1 MPNQPES
8 SESKPYSDQEQL
20 LASALVREFHAE
32 LIEIARGRRRRA
44 RMSDT
49 MMTLDLVHEAFLKID
64 GHEGFR
70 SPGHFLAVASL
81 AIRQVI
87 IDHARRKLADK
98 RQRAD
103 EPGLPEFGET
113 PEQMVAIGQLLDQL
127 GEDNPRWLR
136 VVDARYFAG
145 FTEVETATV
154 LGISERSVRRDW
166 HDARAW
172 LAKRMA

>member
-1 MPNQPES
+1 
-8 SESKPYSDQEQL
+8 
-20 LASALVREFHAE
+20 
-32 LIEIARGRRRRA
+32 
-44 RMSDT
+44 

-64 GHEGFR
+64 GHDGFR

-87 IDHARRKLADK
+87 VDHARRKLADK
-98 RQRAD
+98 RQRTD

-127 GEDNPRWLR
+127 GIDNPRWLR

-166 HDARAW
+166 QDARAW
-172 LAKRMA
+172 LARRLAFMR